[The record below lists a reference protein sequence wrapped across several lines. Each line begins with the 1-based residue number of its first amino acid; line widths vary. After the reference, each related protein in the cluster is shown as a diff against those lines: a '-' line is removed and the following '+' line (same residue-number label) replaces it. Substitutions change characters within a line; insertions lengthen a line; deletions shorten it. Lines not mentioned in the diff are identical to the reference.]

1 MRVDLH
7 NHTIHSDGVLTPQEL
22 LNRAIKNNVDIFA
35 LTDHDSVF
43 GDDEIYELSKETNV
57 RIIKGLELST
67 YYKGESVHVVCLFKD
82 NVIPPLMYKFSKDV
96 LEARKERATKMMSL
110 IHEIYHLEYDMD
122 ELIKESEVI
131 TRANMMR
138 HLAKHNN
145 LTLKEASKYICN
157 ESKAY
162 IPSTKLPVEDGL
174 KLAREAGCFCIFA
187 HPCLIKNQ
195 EYVEEILQ
203 YGFDGIEVRYPS
215 KKNDE
220 AHFRELAKKYNLIP
234 SAGSDCHGD
243 ETHADIGTCT
253 LNEEEF
259 RPLAERLNFKL

>member
-1 MRVDLH
+1 MRIDLH
-7 NHTIHSDGVLTPQEL
+7 NHTIHSDGVLTPKEL
-22 LNRAIKNNVDIFA
+22 LDRAIKNKVDIFA

-43 GDDEIYELSKETNV
+43 GCDELEELAKGTKV

-82 NVIPPLMYKFSKDV
+82 NKIPKLMYDFSKDV
-96 LEARKERATKMMSL
+96 LEKRKARAIKMMNL
-110 IHEIYHLEYDMD
+110 IGEIYHLKYDME
-122 ELIKESEVI
+122 ELISESEVI

-145 LTLKEASKYICN
+145 LTLKEAAPYIN
-157 ESKAY
+157 NDSKAY
-162 IPSTKLPVEDGL
+162 IPSTKLAVLDGL
-174 KLAREAGCFCIFA
+174 KLAREAGCVVIFA
-187 HPCLIKNQ
+187 HPCLLKHQ
-195 EYVEEILQ
+195 EYVEEILK
-203 YGFDGIEVRYPS
+203 YGFDGMEVRYPS

-220 AHFRELAKKYNLIP
+220 AHFRELCKKYNLIP
-234 SAGSDCHGD
+234 STGSDCHGD

-259 RPLAERLNFKL
+259 RPLAEVLNFKL